1 MLLIIRFFIIVL
13 FFFFRIILLQ
23 LWFGHS
29 WPLSDGL
36 SNSMAIIFVII
47 FLLIVIVLSFVLG
60 NLSLLEEYGQM
71 TFVEAKSLEVGAAQ
85 ELSHY

>member
-1 MLLIIRFFIIVL
+1 
-13 FFFFRIILLQ
+13 
-23 LWFGHS
+23 
-29 WPLSDGL
+29 
-36 SNSMAIIFVII
+36 MAIIFVII
-47 FLLIVIVLSFVLG
+47 LLLIVIVLSFVLG